1 MENLKNQEYSKDKGS
16 KRVLRLKGF
25 TLEILGNEYKFITKD
40 YVVTSMELVNPLGNL
55 KFKYLKIN
63 FEGINNLKELEKAF
77 KNFISTVMDNTSD
90 EVKILQV
97 AKYLKEEKEEKYYI
111 TLPCMYND
119 DLVRNK
125 TTLVCGLIVPKGKFD
140 TLVINPVYYKH
151 FKVKSLKISQG
162 NTYIYLESDYLE
174 IELKCQEETWS
185 IEGINIDTRQEHLT
199 LMNIMEDVNRS
210 LSKFRLEGHYLWL
223 SVNTGLSKHIERYG
237 QILGSDSKRII
248 PSPNEIREEK
258 LLLDSM
264 VNRILDKV
272 DYYNK

>member
-1 MENLKNQEYSKDKGS
+1 MENLENQEYSKDKGS

-25 TLEILGNEYKFITKD
+25 TLEILGSEFKFITKD
-40 YVVTSMELVNPLGNL
+40 YVVTSMELVNPVGNL
-55 KFKYLKIN
+55 NFKYLKIN
-63 FEGINNLKELEKAF
+63 FEEINNLKELEKAF
-77 KNFISTVMDNTSD
+77 KNFIHTVMDNSSD
-90 EVKILQV
+90 EAKILQV

-111 TLPCMYND
+111 TLPCVCNN

-140 TLVINPVYYKH
+140 TLAINPVYYKH

-174 IELKCQEETWS
+174 IELKCQDETWT

-199 LMNIMEDVNRS
+199 FMNIMEDVDRS
-210 LSKFRLEGHYLWL
+210 LSKFRLEDHYMWL
-223 SVNTGLSKHIERYG
+223 KINPNLSKYVERYG
-237 QILGSDSKRII
+237 QIIGSDRERII

-258 LLLDSM
+258 LLLDSL
-264 VNRILDKV
+264 VNRMLDKV